1 MGGMTMPTQR
11 EVHSVIIELLGQ
23 IAPEVDVDALDPG
36 ADLREELDID
46 SYDYLNFIV
55 GISDRLGI
63 EVPEAD
69 YARLSTLAGCESY
82 LVAREP
88 A

>member
-1 MGGMTMPTQR
+1 MVTRDQ
-11 EVHSVIIELLGQ
+11 VHGVIVELLGQ
-23 IAPEVDVDALDPG
+23 IAPEADFDALDPD
-36 ADLREELDID
+36 ADLRNALDID

-55 GISDRLGI
+55 GISERLGI

-69 YARLSTLAGCESY
+69 YGKLDTLAGCEAY

>member
-1 MGGMTMPTQR
+1 MATRQQ
-11 EVHSVIIELLGQ
+11 VHRIIVELLGQ
-23 IAPEVDVDALDPG
+23 IAPEVDLETLDPQ
-36 ADLREELDID
+36 ADLREALDID

-55 GISDRLGI
+55 GISERLGI

-69 YARLSTLAGCESY
+69 YGKLDTLAGCEAY
-82 LVAREP
+82 LTADEM

>member
-1 MGGMTMPTQR
+1 MASKER
-11 EVHSVIIELLGQ
+11 VHSAIVELLGQ
-23 IAPEVDVDALDPG
+23 IAPEADVDSLDPD
-36 ADLREELDID
+36 ADLRDELDID
-46 SYDYLNFIV
+46 SYDYLSFIV
-55 GISDRLGI
+55 GISERLGI

-69 YARLSTLAGCESY
+69 YAKLDTLAGCEAY